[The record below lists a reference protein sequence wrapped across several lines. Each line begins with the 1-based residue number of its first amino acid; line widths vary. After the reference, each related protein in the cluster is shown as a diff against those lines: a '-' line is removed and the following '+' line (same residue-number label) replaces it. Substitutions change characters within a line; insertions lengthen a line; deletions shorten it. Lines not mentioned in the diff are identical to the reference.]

1 MRRVLV
7 GIGILLAALTA
18 AAVMVAGTLAAI
30 GPERR
35 SDLLLRLMSDG
46 LARAPEY
53 ASPEAWAALP
63 TRADRADTALLP
75 GTRDDQSTAAAD
87 VFYVHA
93 ASNLTLQWNASVD
106 RRVARFLVDGP
117 YMERFA
123 SVFNGCC
130 RIYAPRYRQQ
140 ALGGP
145 QGARFD
151 RATEVAYADVQV
163 AFRHYLSHWNEG
175 RPIIIA
181 GSQAGGR
188 HALRLLIEEFAGQ
201 PLRAQLVAA
210 YLVGVSIDAEKRA
223 ELVDIPVCDGAE
235 QTGCVNV
242 WNAAG
247 RQARERIEA
256 LARDGAE
263 SPDAACVNPLSWRS
277 DSVHVPRERNRGS
290 ISSSGWYNA
299 PVDVHIGLVDAQCE
313 NGWLWV
319 TPPSFDADLWQP
331 FGRGDYH
338 IYNYAFFYADLRE
351 NATQR
356 VGHFVTALP

>member
-1 MRRVLV
+1 MRRVLA
-7 GIGILLAALTA
+7 GIGIVLGSLTAIIVIGAATLAAL
-18 AAVMVAGTLAAI
+18 
-30 GPERR
+30 GPEGR
-35 SDLLLRLMSDG
+35 SALLLRLMSDD
-46 LARAPEY
+46 LAPAPDY
-53 ASPEAWAALP
+53 ASPDAWAALP
-63 TRADRADTALLP
+63 GRADRADTTLLP
-75 GTRDDQSTAAAD
+75 GTTDDQPTAAAD

-106 RRVARFLVDGP
+106 RRTARFLVDGP

-151 RATEVAYADVQV
+151 RATDVAYADVRN

-188 HALRLLIEEFAGQ
+188 HALRLLIDDFAGQ
-201 PLRAQLVAA
+201 RLRAQLVAA
-210 YLVGVSIDAEKRA
+210 YLVGASIDAERRA
-223 ELVDIPVCDGAE
+223 ELDDIPICDGAE

-247 RQARERIEA
+247 RQARERLEA

-263 SPDAACVNPLSWRS
+263 SRDAACVNPLSWRA
-277 DSVHVPRERNRGS
+277 DSEPVPRERNRGS
-290 ISSSGWYNA
+290 ISSSGWYDA
-299 PVDVHIGLVDAQCE
+299 PVDVHVGLVDAQCE
-313 NGWLWV
+313 GGWLWV
-319 TPPSFDADLWQP
+319 TPPSFAADLWQP
-331 FGRGDYH
+331 FGPGDYH
-338 IYNYAFFYADLRE
+338 IYNYALFYADLRE
-351 NATQR
+351 NATLR
-356 VGHFVTALP
+356 VRHFVATPP

>member
-1 MRRVLV
+1 MRRVLAGM
-7 GIGILLAALTA
+7 GIVLAAFAATA
-18 AAVMVAGTLAAI
+18 VIVAATLAAI

-35 SDLLLRLMSDG
+35 SALLLRLMSDDP
-46 LARAPEY
+46 APPPDY
-53 ASPEAWAALP
+53 ASPAAWAALP
-63 TRADRADTALLP
+63 GRADRADAVLLP
-75 GTRDDQSTAAAD
+75 DTTDDQPTAAAD

-140 ALGGP
+140 ALAGP
-145 QGARFD
+145 QGPRFD
-151 RATEVAYADVQV
+151 LATDVAYADVRD

-175 RPIIIA
+175 RPILIA

-188 HALRLLIEEFAGQ
+188 HALRLLIDEFAGQ
-201 PLRAQLVAA
+201 PLHGQLVAA
-210 YLVGVSIDAEKRA
+210 YLVGASIDAETRA
-223 ELVDIPVCDGAE
+223 ALGGIPICDAAE

-247 RQARERIEA
+247 RQARERLEA

-263 SPDAACVNPLSWRS
+263 SHDAACVNPLSWRA
-277 DSVHVPRERNRGS
+277 DSAHVPRERNRGS
-290 ISSSGWYNA
+290 ISSSGWYDA
-299 PVDVHIGLVDAQCE
+299 PVDVHVGLVDAQCE
-313 NGWLWV
+313 DGWLWV

-331 FGRGDYH
+331 FGPGDYH
-338 IYNYAFFYADLRE
+338 IYNYGLFYADLRE
-351 NATQR
+351 NATLR
-356 VGHFVTALP
+356 VRHFIATSP